1 MFWERIQQI
10 RTRHNMK
17 IFISFLIVAILIGF
31 VLFAILFWLFKM
43 EYNNAL
49 ITAFSGALAAFVV
62 DYFRER
68 RKRKLKDIEA

>member
-1 MFWERIQQI
+1 
-10 RTRHNMK
+10 MK
-17 IFISFLIVAILIGF
+17 LFISFFIAAILIGF

-49 ITAFSGALAAFVV
+49 ITVISGALAAFAV
-62 DYFRER
+62 DYVKER